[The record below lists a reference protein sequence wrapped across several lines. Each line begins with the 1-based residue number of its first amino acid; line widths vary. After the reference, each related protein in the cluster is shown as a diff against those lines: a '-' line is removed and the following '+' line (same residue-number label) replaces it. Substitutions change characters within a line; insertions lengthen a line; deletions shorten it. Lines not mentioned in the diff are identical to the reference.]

1 MCGSTSKLL
10 SLACTQ
16 FVGNQDRALSQG
28 RKIGFEINSWIQT
41 KAGVLNMGSQKGM
54 LLHHQFQCSQKCI
67 LFHTEI
73 IFRSRS
79 KDFAVVHYTFFRTNI
94 THSVSESLPRW
105 VFLIIS
111 GKLLVRTRSPK
122 ILIFRSRIG
131 RLSQDYI
138 ISRFVGSAWH
148 FFFFDCNKSAQLART
163 PGTHIDGGAVTR
175 KPGNAWLEG
184 TPAIDLGHMNVV
196 LKCMYVGSVFG
207 MWNFVLK

>member
-41 KAGVLNMGSQKGM
+41 KAGVPNTGSQKGM
-54 LLHHQFQCSQKCI
+54 LLHHQFQCSKKCI

-73 IFRSRS
+73 IFRCRS
-79 KDFAVVHYTFFRTNI
+79 KDFAVVHYTFFRTNN

-122 ILIFRSRIG
+122 IFPIPDRKIEPGLYYFQIRGIG
-131 RLSQDYI
+131 L
-138 ISRFVGSAWH
+138 AL
-148 FFFFDCNKSAQLART
+148 FFFL
-163 PGTHIDGGAVTR
+163 I
-175 KPGNAWLEG
+175 
-184 TPAIDLGHMNVV
+184 V
-196 LKCMYVGSVFG
+196 LNPHS
-207 MWNFVLK
+207 

>member
-41 KAGVLNMGSQKGM
+41 KAGVPNTGSQKGM
-54 LLHHQFQCSQKCI
+54 LLHHQFQCSKKCI

-73 IFRSRS
+73 IFRCRS
-79 KDFAVVHYTFFRTNI
+79 KDFAVVHYTFFRTNN

-148 FFFFDCNKSAQLART
+148 FFFF
-163 PGTHIDGGAVTR
+163 
-175 KPGNAWLEG
+175 
-184 TPAIDLGHMNVV
+184 
-196 LKCMYVGSVFG
+196 
-207 MWNFVLK
+207 